1 MSARRGLPAIL
12 VALAAAAAL
21 AGCGSTSGDAL
32 HSSLAALRPTKP
44 APVSKPDPEKK
55 CKDATASLRPRGAL
69 PAPGRMPAGSF
80 MAAIARKG
88 KLVAGVDQNT
98 LLLAYRNPASGDLEG
113 FEIDM
118 LRELSR
124 AIFGRPDKVDF
135 TALTTAQRIPSVRA
149 RTVDVVADAVSIT
162 CYRRTL
168 TDFSSVYYAASQS
181 VLVPKSSHA
190 RSIRDLR
197 GKRVCATRGSTTI
210 TRLAKVRPRVIP
222 YGVAQR
228 TDCLVDLQEGEV
240 DAISSDDAIL
250 LGFTAQDP
258 NTKIVGPPIADEP
271 YGMAISK
278 QHPDFVGFVN
288 GVLAR
293 MRADGRWAAIYRRW
307 FGPYHGPQSPPR
319 ARYSN

>member
-1 MSARRGLPAIL
+1 
-12 VALAAAAAL
+12 
-21 AGCGSTSGDAL
+21 
-32 HSSLAALRPTKP
+32 
-44 APVSKPDPEKK
+44 
-55 CKDATASLRPRGAL
+55 
-69 PAPGRMPAGSF
+69 
-80 MAAIARKG
+80 
-88 KLVAGVDQNT
+88 
-98 LLLAYRNPASGDLEG
+98 
-113 FEIDM
+113 M

-135 TALTTAQRIPSVRA
+135 TALTTAQRIPAVRA
-149 RTVDVVADAVSIT
+149 GTVDVVADAVSVT

-168 TDFSSVYYAASQS
+168 ASFSSVYYDASQR
-181 VLVPKSSHA
+181 VLVPKTSHA

-228 TDCLVDLQEGEV
+228 TDCLVALQEGEV

-250 LGFTAQDP
+250 LGYKAQDP
-258 NTKIVGPPIADEP
+258 HTKIVGPPIADEP

-278 QHPDFVGFVN
+278 RHPDFVRFVN

-307 FGPYHGPQSPPR
+307 FGPYQAPQSPPR
-319 ARYSN
+319 ARYSD